1 MRLWDMYVCACAE
14 KERERERERERESS
28 VREALSDVCLV
39 RFLKS

>member
-1 MRLWDMYVCACAE
+1 MRLWDMYVCACVE
-14 KERERERERERESS
+14 KERERERERESS